1 MFNTASIRIKNNNR
15 LAMRKA
21 VTGKMLS
28 VRIAISQLRVLKFL
42 VSLSHQIQLPVYL
55 DDIVFSSNYNFKR
68 FIFEIIHIIK
78 SNGFSLNHKKISY
91 RHDTCEVTGL
101 FVGNGKVGIHPAMLK
116 AARMNKNVERYVS
129 YVQKCY
135 KEYQISKI

>member
-42 VSLSHQIQLPVYL
+42 VSL
-55 DDIVFSSNYNFKR
+55 SNYNFKR